1 MAALSTK
8 STEQSRAY
16 ESRVAGLEEA
26 LLDKRRM
33 EEQLSQARDDL
44 GHQVKRLEIQL
55 NEKDSTV
62 QVSQLVYK
70 PLFKTRHKMAY
81 HSRKLV
87 TKKKWVS

>member
-62 QVSQLVYK
+62 QVGWLQTLIQDLAQNGLLSTLE
-70 PLFKTRHKMAY
+70 
-81 HSRKLV
+81 S
-87 TKKKWVS
+87 